1 MFGRPIITYQHWGFF
16 YRKRL
21 PPGLKLQALQEF
33 VPLILRTS
41 ARAIHQVTW
50 MRIYNMPIWSENSEM
65 PSQAVFNFYPRLF
78 TSRRSGVQPNGGK
91 PAPNIDY
98 NSPHSANP
106 REIQVQPS
114 EQGKQSPAQISP
126 PITNTEPG
134 GLQLEQL
141 SKPELIE
148 VVMRLQAEL
157 SRRASSAAFL
167 QTLAR
172 YLLAGLIILIP
183 FRYRWVLLPRPMPP
197 LYADYTDF
205 LLYASDVL
213 LILTLAAWLTSL
225 ALRPRR
231 TQIGPRLLALPLGG
245 LVVIASLTSLTSL
258 DIPLS
263 IYHSFRLVLLAG
275 LYLYLVNELRG
286 LKELVLPLLISLFI
300 QSTVAVRSNP
310 GPALIGYQIV
320 GRAGPGPSAQRDQ
333 RRHGKWRARPARL
346 RTERPP
352 QYSRRLP
359 GICSHSYHCLVHR

>member
-1 MFGRPIITYQHWGFF
+1 
-16 YRKRL
+16 
-21 PPGLKLQALQEF
+21 
-33 VPLILRTS
+33 
-41 ARAIHQVTW
+41 
-50 MRIYNMPIWSENSEM
+50 MRIYNMPIWSKNSEM
-65 PSQAVFNFYPRLF
+65 PGQAVFNFYPRLF

-245 LVVIASLTSLTSL
+245 LVVIATLTSLTFARYSPLHLPFFPPGAVSRSL
-258 DIPLS
+258 S
-263 IYHSFRLVLLAG
+263 V
-275 LYLYLVNELRG
+275 
-286 LKELVLPLLISLFI
+286 
-300 QSTVAVRSNP
+300 P
-310 GPALIGYQIV
+310 G
-320 GRAGPGPSAQRDQ
+320 
-333 RRHGKWRARPARL
+333 
-346 RTERPP
+346 E
-352 QYSRRLP
+352 
-359 GICSHSYHCLVHR
+359 